1 MVFAREIGAV
11 AKKEILDNIRSK
23 WVVVLSFIF
32 ALLTVVVSYF
42 GSLGSDW
49 QSLDLTIAGMMS
61 LVEFLVS
68 IIGLMLG
75 YAAINGEMESGEL
88 LGVLALPLKRLELLL
103 GKFFGLGVV
112 LSSSVLIGFGIG
124 GLIIALNV
132 SGSVDWLMFL
142 GFIGSSVLYGLVF
155 LALALLWSVVLRR
168 RSASMGLSV
177 FTWFFFTMI
186 WGIIVLG
193 ILMGE
198 MLSSSSFQMPD
209 WYFVVNL
216 LNPMQV
222 YVSLVSLV
230 VPGAAAQSSVV
241 PEWYSSG
248 LLVVVLVVWIVGCLS
263 LAIWRFN
270 RRDV

>member
-1 MVFAREIGAV
+1 MSFGHEVVAV
-11 AKKEILDNIRSK
+11 ARKEILDNIRSK
-23 WVVVLSFIF
+23 WVLVLSFIF
-32 ALLTVVVSYF
+32 ALLTVVVSYY

-75 YAAINGEMESGEL
+75 YAAINGEVESGEL
-88 LGVLALPLKRLELLL
+88 LGVLALPLRRLELLL
-103 GKFFGLGVV
+103 GKFAGLGVV
-112 LSSSVLIGFGIG
+112 LSSSVLIGFGVG

-142 GFIGSSVLYGLVF
+142 GFIFSSVLYGLVF
-155 LALALLWSVVLRR
+155 LALSLLWSALLRR

-177 FTWFFFTMI
+177 FSWFFFTMI
-186 WGIIVLG
+186 WGIIILG

-198 MLSSSSFQMPD
+198 MLNSSSFSMPD

-222 YVSLVSLV
+222 YVSLVSLI
-230 VPGAAAQSSVV
+230 VPSAAAEMSVV
-241 PEWYSSG
+241 PEWYSAP
-248 LLVVVLVVWIVGCLS
+248 LLVLVLCVWIVGCLS
-263 LAIWRFN
+263 LAMWRFD